1 MDYYIYYRDRKKLQM
16 GTSNSTAML
25 SYPVDPED
33 FIYQT
38 PSSKKNKIYVKRN
51 KIRKRLNLHKVSS
64 AAKSKVCRRLE
75 YKTTVAKRA
84 APDGVPH
91 QWQPRSGQLRDI
103 WCRPK
108 KRRKRVLMVFNRP
121 IAFLQSVR

>member
-1 MDYYIYYRDRKKLQM
+1 M

-38 PSSKKNKIYVKRN
+38 PFGNNNYIYVKH
-51 KIRKRLNLHKVSS
+51 KKRSKKLKSSEVSS
-64 AAKSKVCRRLE
+64 AAKRKVCRRLE
-75 YKTTVAKRA
+75 YKKTATKRA
-84 APDGVPH
+84 ASGGVPH
-91 QWQPRSGQLRDI
+91 QWQPRCGQLKDI

-108 KRRKRVLMVFNRP
+108 KRRKSGTKLVFNKP
-121 IAFLQSVR
+121 ISFLEYVKTFH

>member
-1 MDYYIYYRDRKKLQM
+1 M

-38 PSSKKNKIYVKRN
+38 PSANKNQIYVKR
-51 KIRKRLNLHKVSS
+51 KKRSKKLNSGE
-64 AAKSKVCRRLE
+64 VCRRLE
-75 YKTTVAKRA
+75 YKNTVTKRA
-84 APDGVPH
+84 AAGGVPH

>member
-1 MDYYIYYRDRKKLQM
+1 M

-38 PSSKKNKIYVKRN
+38 PFANRNKIYVQCKKRS
-51 KIRKRLNLHKVSS
+51 KKLNSSELSS
-64 AAKSKVCRRLE
+64 APKSKVCRRLE
-75 YKTTVAKRA
+75 YKNTHRKRA
-84 APDGVPH
+84 ASGGVPH
-91 QWQPRSGQLRDI
+91 QWQPRCGQLKDI

>member
-1 MDYYIYYRDRKKLQM
+1 M

-38 PSSKKNKIYVKRN
+38 PSANKNQIYVKR
-51 KIRKRLNLHKVSS
+51 KKRSKKLKSSELSS

-75 YKTTVAKRA
+75 YKNTATKRVAA
-84 APDGVPH
+84 GGVPH
-91 QWQPRSGQLRDI
+91 QWQPRCGQLKDI

-108 KRRKRVLMVFNRP
+108 KRRKRVLMVFNGP

>member
-1 MDYYIYYRDRKKLQM
+1 M

-38 PSSKKNKIYVKRN
+38 PSANKNQIYVKR
-51 KIRKRLNLHKVSS
+51 KKRSKKLKSSEAPS
-64 AAKSKVCRRLE
+64 AAKSKVCRKLE
-75 YKTTVAKRA
+75 YKSTVTKRA
-84 APDGVPH
+84 AAGGVPH

>member
-1 MDYYIYYRDRKKLQM
+1 M

-38 PSSKKNKIYVKRN
+38 PSAKKNEIYVQRK
-51 KIRKRLNLHKVSS
+51 KIRQKLKVHVTST
-64 AAKSKVCRRLE
+64 ATKSKVCRRLE
-75 YKTTVAKRA
+75 YTKSTKSHRKCVPAG
-84 APDGVPH
+84 GVPH
-91 QWQPRSGQLRDI
+91 QWRPRCGQLKDI

-108 KRRKRVLMVFNRP
+108 KRRKSGTKMVFNKP
-121 IAFLQSVR
+121 ISYLEYVKSFH